1 MELIKYF
8 HEAGLAFVTIA
19 IGKDLPVIRLGTTY
33 GGWYILDS
41 PKMTGRDYI
50 LAGVGEDVS
59 FDIELITRYSGKGY
73 LIDPTP
79 RACKHISQIRSRFG
93 VLNYHSY
100 SENTGIQK
108 VSAYNLGSIND
119 ENFLHY
125 PYVVEAR

>member
-1 MELIKYF
+1 
-8 HEAGLAFVTIA
+8 
-19 IGKDLPVIRLGTTY
+19 
-33 GGWYILDS
+33 
-41 PKMTGRDYI
+41 MTGRDYI

-93 VLNYHSY
+93 VLNDHSY

-125 PYVVEAR
+125 PYALWRLGEKKVDFYPRQILVMYLTR